1 MTLRCLLDDLLLPA
15 VLADGRGPLIA
26 WDGDEPFAMEALE
39 ARYYEVVEATHEEL
53 LDLERAQYRLLRRA
67 DDFRAA
73 REAG

>member
-1 MTLRCLLDDLLLPA
+1 MTLRCLLDNLLLPA
-15 VLADGRGPLIA
+15 ELADGRPPLIA

-67 DDFRAA
+67 ADFRPS